1 MTTIRDVLRE
11 KGDQVWT
18 VAPEATVGAA
28 LALMAERNLG
38 SVIVIGEPNQILGI
52 FSERDFARKMTC
64 ERRLPGDI
72 LVREFM
78 TTKVYSVSLDDT
90 IESCMATMTK
100 RRFRHLPVMEG
111 ARLVGIVS
119 IGDVVKAA
127 LSDKELLIEQLEGYI
142 AHG

>member
-1 MTTIRDVLRE
+1 MTTIRDVIKG

-18 VAPEATVGAA
+18 VTPESTVGAA
-28 LALMAERNLG
+28 LALLAERNLG
-38 SVIVIGEPNQILGI
+38 CVLVTAEKNQIAGI
-52 FSERDFARKMTC
+52 FSERDFARKMAC
-64 ERRLPGDI
+64 ERRLPGEI

-78 TTKVYSVSLDDT
+78 TTKVYSVSPDDT
-90 IESCMATMTK
+90 IESCMTTMTN

-111 ARLVGIVS
+111 ERLVGIVS

>member
-1 MTTIRDVLRE
+1 MTTIRDVIKG

-18 VAPEATVGAA
+18 VTPESTVGAA
-28 LALMAERNLG
+28 LALLAERNLG
-38 SVIVIGEPNQILGI
+38 CVLVTTEQNQIVGI
-52 FSERDFARKMTC
+52 FSERDFTRKMAC
-64 ERRLPGDI
+64 ERRLPGEI
-72 LVREFM
+72 LVSEFM
-78 TTKVYSVSLDDT
+78 TTKVYSVSPDDT
-90 IESCMATMTK
+90 IESCMTTMTN

-111 ARLVGIVS
+111 ERLVGIVS

>member
-18 VAPEATVGAA
+18 VTPEATVAAA

-38 SVIVIGEPNQILGI
+38 SVIVIGEPNKILGI
-52 FSERDFARKMTC
+52 FSERDFARKMAC
-64 ERRLPGDI
+64 ERRLPEAI

-111 ARLVGIVS
+111 ERLVGIVS